1 MKSEAKIKRT
11 AVTRTVSTVFLCI
24 VVALCL
30 IVAVQVTTKG
40 YFSFF
45 GHSMF
50 RVVTG
55 SMEPTL
61 PVGSVLLCKSENIED
76 IEVDD
81 IVCFKSRESGMLG
94 RVITH
99 RVLNVLENSD
109 GTVFLETKGDANLSA
124 DGYLVNQDNFIGRV
138 VWYAGEGSFLRGAL
152 SFITG
157 KIGFLSCI
165 VFPILLL
172 SGLILRDSVKNIKKD
187 LNAAIDTL
195 VQETSSEKKDSHLV
209 GEVFT
214 QEEYREMYERIRAE
228 LMEELKQNEAN
239 QTPVPERNSEQE
251 KQDSEQGEG
260 EEH

>member
-1 MKSEAKIKRT
+1 MNSEEKFKRAAVAKIIST
-11 AVTRTVSTVFLCI
+11 AFLCLT
-24 VVALCL
+24 VALCL

-45 GHSMF
+45 GRSMF

-61 PVGSVLLCKSENIED
+61 PVGSILMCKAENIED

-109 GTVFLETKGDANLSA
+109 GTVLLETKGDANLSA
-124 DGYLVNQDNFIGRV
+124 DGYLVNEDNFIGRV
-138 VWYAGEGSFLRGAL
+138 VWYAGEGSFLKGAL

-157 KIGFLSCI
+157 KIGFLACI

-187 LNAAIDTL
+187 LNAAIDAL
-195 VQETSSEKKDSHLV
+195 VEETSSEKKDSLSF

-214 QEEYREMYERIRAE
+214 EEEYREMYERIRAE

-239 QTPVPERNSEQE
+239 QTPAPERNSEKE
-251 KQDSEQGEG
+251 KQDSVEGEG